1 MGLRGLEAAA
11 RWRDGISESWLIRKT
26 RLSLIRYLGSSMA
39 WLLGCILAAA
49 GPGGVSGCVA
59 SKWQPG

>member
-26 RLSLIRYLGSSMA
+26 RLSLIRYLGSSM
-39 WLLGCILAAA
+39 GLAIRLHF
-49 GPGGVSGCVA
+49 GSSRPGWGEWVRG
-59 SKWQPG
+59 